1 MAQGM
6 RQGILGTV
14 LGFEPKIKGNDV
26 AKEVADCVAGKAN
39 SRILLL
45 SLLSV

>member
-6 RQGILGTV
+6 RQGILETFLRLV
-14 LGFEPKIKGNDV
+14 PKMKGKDV

-45 SLLSV
+45 MSK